1 MPSPKTKLKTIPVN
15 VYMEPFVKA
24 MLKKLA
30 QEEAVPMSQII
41 REAIVSRYRH
51 SFANEPHCA
60 NSTECRCPAMHSIQP
75 KERLSDEDLIRQHG
89 GSNVSQLDAP
99 AA

>member
-1 MPSPKTKLKTIPVN
+1 MPSPKVKLKTIPVN
-15 VYMEPFVKA
+15 VYMEPYVKD
-24 MLKKLA
+24 MLLKLA
-30 QEEAVPMSQII
+30 QEEAVPMSQIV
-41 REAIVSRYRH
+41 REGIVSRYRH

-75 KERLSDEDLIRQHG
+75 KARLSDEELMRQHG
-89 GSNVSQLDAP
+89 GSDASNIDAP